1 MFPFEFDIIFA
12 VTTLSVVVN
21 SVIAIIVF
29 FLSKNSKSE
38 IKLTYTSF
46 FLAILV
52 IRNYS
57 LFLYGS
63 TKNQL
68 YFFFSESL
76 TLLSSYLLVLS
87 INSTFTKPN
96 YKKWI
101 YISFVIVY
109 ISFVSLLLA
118 NTEFFYF
125 SLPSALFNSFTL
137 LLFGITI
144 YRLREYDNPFRVYIL
159 AICLLLSI
167 QRLFFPILFT
177 IDWYRPLG
185 YTINT
190 LLMFLFGVG
199 CILFSFQ
206 VQTKKLNLSLFELET
221 LQKAIKD
228 VNVRLLIMYNQL
240 PAIIYNIEFL
250 PEPRT
255 SYISSKMEEITG
267 YGINFFYEN
276 SDFFRDIVIPE
287 DQHKIKDLYEGKSPI
302 ILRMIHANGSIVWT
316 EHYVN
321 ISNDILGIKKRIDV
335 VALDI
340 TSSKKIEISL
350 LQEKN
355 LNSTIF
361 DNAANLIL
369 LTNSKGLLENI
380 NPAALKILGLSKEEV
395 IGEYIQNVIL
405 VQEDKEFLK
414 EVLDDINEIQNI
426 AESLIL
432 RFVNKQKQTLYL
444 EWRLGIIRDNKNEP
458 AKIIWIGIDQT
469 SKRTAELELKELN
482 RSLEEKVKAR
492 TVELQTSNTE
502 LNSALF
508 ALREAQEKLIQNEK
522 LASLGQLVS
531 GLAHEINN
539 PIGMIKSSV
548 ETLVSEWEDETEEE
562 NNKPLIEILNLI
574 INSNESGL
582 RILTGLSNRQ
592 TRKSLS
598 ELLKQN
604 QIIYPEEL
612 AELFVDSGIRNLSPS
627 ILNKIKA
634 SVHDFDDFKKLKK
647 FLLMKQ
653 SAEHIHYSIRRLSKI
668 TFTLKNFAG
677 LQSNLELIDFSLKDT
692 IHSAVSLYKEFF
704 LRDINLILNL
714 EFEGKIRC
722 IQGDLVQLWS
732 QMIWNAIQAVSS
744 KGTIWIRS
752 YQMGDSVVVE
762 IEDSGIGIPYE
773 QQPKVFMPFFSTK
786 TSGDGL
792 GLGLYLVK
800 EIVNRHN
807 ANISFDSSPG
817 RTLFKVV
824 FPFKS

>member
-1 MFPFEFDIIFA
+1 MLYLFG
-12 VTTLSVVVN
+12 S
-21 SVIAIIVF
+21 
-29 FLSKNSKSE
+29 SKNE
-38 IKLTYTSF
+38 
-46 FLAILV
+46 
-52 IRNYS
+52 
-57 LFLYGS
+57 LF
-63 TKNQL
+63 
-68 YFFFSESL
+68 YFFAESL
-76 TLLSSYLLVLS
+76 TLLSSYLIIASILPIIS
-87 INSTFTKPN
+87 RTINS
-96 YKKWI
+96 KWI
-101 YISFVIVY
+101 YSALALLY
-109 ISFVSLLLA
+109 ILFVSLLISGIQFIWLSIPTSIFNA
-118 NTEFFYF
+118 IVLFIFGIVTFNLKEYQIGLRIYF
-125 SLPSALFNSFTL
+125 LSVCTL
-137 LLFGITI
+137 LAL
-144 YRLREYDNPFRVYIL
+144 
-159 AICLLLSI
+159 
-167 QRLFFPILFT
+167 QRLFFPYLFT
-177 IDWYRPLG
+177 LEKYLSLG
-185 YTINT
+185 YTLST
-190 LLMFLFGVG
+190 LFMFLFGVA

-267 YGINFFYEN
+267 YGINYFYEN

-287 DQHKIKDLYEGKSPI
+287 DQHKIEDLFSGVSPI
-302 ILRMIHANGSIVWT
+302 ILRMIHANGSIIWT

-340 TSSKKIEISL
+340 TNSKKTEFSL

-355 LNSTIF
+355 LNSTVF

-369 LTNSKGLLENI
+369 LTNADGLLENI
-380 NPAALKILGLSKEEV
+380 NPAALKVLELDKNEVLGN
-395 IGEYIQNVIL
+395 YIQDIIL
-405 VQEDKEFLK
+405 AEEDREFLR
-414 EVLDDINEIQNI
+414 EVLADINEIQNI

-432 RFVNKQKQTLYL
+432 RYITTNRQILYL
-444 EWRLGIIRDNKNEP
+444 EWRLGIIRDSKNEP
-458 AKIIWIGIDQT
+458 SKIIWIGIDQT

-482 RSLEEKVKAR
+482 KSLEEKVKER
-492 TVELQTSNTE
+492 TKELQTSNTE

-531 GLAHEINN
+531 GLSHEINN

-548 ETLVSEWEDETEEE
+548 ETLIAEWEEESYDLK
-562 NNKPLIEILNLI
+562 NQSLIEILELI
-574 INSNESGL
+574 IYTNDSGL
-582 RILTGLSNRQ
+582 RILTGLTNRQ
-592 TRKSLS
+592 ARKSLT
-598 ELLKQN
+598 ELLKIN
-604 QIIYPEEL
+604 SILYADEL
-612 AELFVDSGIRNLSPS
+612 AELFVDSGIRNLSLP
-627 ILNKIKA
+627 IL
-634 SVHDFDDFKKLKK
+634 KKLQSAVTNQNDFNQLRK

-653 SAEHIHYSIRRLSKI
+653 SSEHILYSIKRLSKI

-677 LQSNLELIDFSLKDT
+677 LQSNLELVDFSLKDT
-692 IHSAVSLYKEFF
+692 IHSAISLYKEYF

-714 EFEGKIRC
+714 DFEGKIRC

-744 KGTIWIRS
+744 KGTISIRS
-752 YQMGDSVVVE
+752 FKTTDTVIVE
-762 IEDSGIGIPYE
+762 IEDSGIGIPAE
-773 QQPKVFMPFFSTK
+773 QQSKIFMPFYSTK

-807 ANISFDSSPG
+807 ANISFESVPG
-817 RTLFKVV
+817 KTLFRVS

>member
-1 MFPFEFDIIFA
+1 FGIITFKLKEYA
-12 VTTLSVVVN
+12 TGLRVY
-21 SVIAIIVF
+21 
-29 FLSKNSKSE
+29 FLMVC
-38 IKLTYTSF
+38 I
-46 FLAILV
+46 
-52 IRNYS
+52 
-57 LFLYGS
+57 
-63 TKNQL
+63 
-68 YFFFSESL
+68 
-76 TLLSSYLLVLS
+76 LLSL
-87 INSTFTKPN
+87 
-96 YKKWI
+96 
-101 YISFVIVY
+101 
-109 ISFVSLLLA
+109 
-118 NTEFFYF
+118 
-125 SLPSALFNSFTL
+125 
-137 LLFGITI
+137 
-144 YRLREYDNPFRVYIL
+144 
-159 AICLLLSI
+159 
-167 QRLFFPILFT
+167 QRLFFPYLFT
-177 IDWYRPLG
+177 LEKYLPLG
-185 YTINT
+185 YTLST
-190 LLMFLFGVG
+190 LFMFLFGVA

-240 PAIIYNIEFL
+240 PAIIYNIEFI

-276 SDFFRDIVIPE
+276 PDFFRDIVIPE
-287 DQHKIKDLYEGKSPI
+287 DQHKIQDLYEGKSPI
-302 ILRMIHANGSIVWT
+302 ILRMVHANGSIVWT

-321 ISNDILGIKKRIDV
+321 VSNDILGIKKRIDV

-340 TSSKKIEISL
+340 TSTKRIEISL

-380 NPAALKILGLSKEEV
+380 NPAALQILGLSKEEV

-405 VQEDKEFLK
+405 IQEDKEFLK

-432 RFVNKQKQTLYL
+432 RFVNRNKQTLYL

-458 AKIIWIGIDQT
+458 SKIIWIGIDQT

-482 RSLEEKVKAR
+482 KSLEEKVKAR
-492 TVELQTSNTE
+492 TIELQTSNTE

-548 ETLVSEWEDETEEE
+548 ETLISEWEEESLDEK
-562 NNKPLIEILNLI
+562 NKPLSEILNLI
-574 INSNESGL
+574 INSNDSGL

-592 TRKSLS
+592 TRKSLT

-604 QIIYPEEL
+604 SIFYPEQL

-627 ILNKIKA
+627 ILSKIK
-634 SVHDFDDFKKLKK
+634 STIETQDDFKKLKK
-647 FLLMKQ
+647 FLLLKQ
-653 SAEHIHYSIRRLSKI
+653 SSEHIHYSIRRLSKI

-692 IHSAVSLYKEFF
+692 IHSAISLYKEFF

-714 EFEGKIRC
+714 DFEGKIRC

-732 QMIWNAIQAVSS
+732 QIIWNAIQAVSS

-752 YQMGDSVVVE
+752 YKMGDSVVVE
-762 IEDSGIGIPYE
+762 IEDSGTGIPYE
-773 QQPKVFMPFFSTK
+773 QQPKIFMPFFSTK

-817 RTLFKVV
+817 RTIFKVV
-824 FPFKS
+824 FPFKG

>member
-1 MFPFEFDIIFA
+1 MIPFEIDVIFA
-12 VTTLSVVVN
+12 VTALSVVVN
-21 SVIAIIVF
+21 SVISIIIY

-38 IKLTYTSF
+38 IKLSYISL

-57 LFLYGS
+57 LFIYGS
-63 TKNQL
+63 TQNKL

-76 TLLSSYLLVLS
+76 TLLSSFLLVLS
-87 INSTFTKPN
+87 ILPIITKTISKHWV
-96 YKKWI
+96 YLSFI
-101 YISFVIVY
+101 ITYII
-109 ISFVSLLLA
+109 FVSLLLG
-118 NTEFFYF
+118 NYSFFWF
-125 SLPSALFNSFTL
+125 AIPSAIFNGSAL
-137 LLFGITI
+137 LLFGCII
-144 YRLREYDNPFRVYIL
+144 LGLDEYPKNIRLYFFTV
-159 AICLLLSI
+159 CVLLSL
-167 QRLFFPILFT
+167 QRLFFPYLFT
-177 IDWYRPLG
+177 IDWYKPLG

-190 LLMFLFGVG
+190 LFMFLFGVA

-206 VQTKKLNLSLFELET
+206 VQTKILNLSLFELET

-267 YGINFFYEN
+267 YGINYFYEN

-287 DQHKIKDLYEGKSPI
+287 DQHKIEDLFSGVSPI
-302 ILRMIHANGSIVWT
+302 VLRMIHANGSIIWT

-340 TSSKKIEISL
+340 TNSKKTEFSL

-355 LNSTIF
+355 LNSTVF

-369 LTNSKGLLENI
+369 LTNADGLLENI
-380 NPAALKILGLSKEEV
+380 NPAALKVLELDKNDV
-395 IGEYIQNVIL
+395 IGKYIQDIIL
-405 VQEDKEFLK
+405 AEEDREYLK
-414 EVLDDINEIQNI
+414 EVLADISEIQNI

-432 RFVNKQKQTLYL
+432 RYITTNRQILYL
-444 EWRLGIIRDNKNEP
+444 EWRLGIIRDSKNEP
-458 AKIIWIGIDQT
+458 SKIIWIGIDQT

-482 RSLEEKVKAR
+482 KSLEEKVKER
-492 TVELQTSNTE
+492 TKELQSSNTE

-531 GLAHEINN
+531 GLSHEINN

-548 ETLVSEWEDETEEE
+548 ETLIAEWEEESHDLK
-562 NNKPLIEILNLI
+562 NQSLIDILNLI
-574 INSNESGL
+574 NDSNDSGL
-582 RILTGLSNRQ
+582 RILTGLTNRQ
-592 TRKSLS
+592 ARKSLA
-598 ELLKQN
+598 ELLKEN
-604 QIIYPEEL
+604 SILYAEEL
-612 AELFVDSGIRNLSPS
+612 AELFVDSGIRNLSLPILKKIESS
-627 ILNKIKA
+627 ITNQ
-634 SVHDFDDFKKLKK
+634 SDFNQLRK

-653 SAEHIHYSIRRLSKI
+653 SSEHILYSIKRLSKI

-677 LQSNLELIDFSLKDT
+677 LQSNLELVDFSLKDT
-692 IHSAVSLYKEFF
+692 IHSAISLYKEYF

-714 EFEGKIRC
+714 DFEGKIRC

-744 KGTIWIRS
+744 KGTISIRS
-752 YQMGDSVVVE
+752 FKTTDAVIVE
-762 IEDSGIGIPYE
+762 IEDSGIGIPAE
-773 QQPKVFMPFFSTK
+773 HQSKIFMPFYSTK

-807 ANISFDSSPG
+807 ANISFESVPG
-817 RTLFKVV
+817 KTLFRVI